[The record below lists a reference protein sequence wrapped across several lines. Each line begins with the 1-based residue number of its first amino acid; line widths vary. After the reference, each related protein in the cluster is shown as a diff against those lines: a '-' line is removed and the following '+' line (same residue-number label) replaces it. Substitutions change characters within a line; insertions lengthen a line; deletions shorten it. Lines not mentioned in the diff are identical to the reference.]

1 MILAA
6 KSSVL
11 STAVVGAILFIMIV
25 LIIKSMWK
33 RRKEGASCM
42 GCSGS
47 CTHCN
52 RKCSSENVD
61 RLHKE
66 DYNL

>member
-1 MILAA
+1 MALAA
-6 KSSVL
+6 SSIL
-11 STAVVGAILFIMIV
+11 STVIVGAVLLGIIV

-47 CTHCN
+47 CSHCN